1 MRSRAPGELAGAG
14 STVRKEMTSHWW
26 EFFFGGKLCGSPL
39 GESSGTPKRHS
50 GWTAPPHDSC
60 PETQDP
66 PPGDCV
72 GLFFRLIDV
81 FVFGRLVFVAL
92 HGLPPVERG
101 LLFTEVCGLLVTWR
115 LGAGQ
120 WHTRFSS
127 CSTEAQRLW
136 LASPRALC
144 FRDPCRTR
152 TRTHVP
158 GTGRLIVIHYA
169 AGEVLQGSLF
179 T

>member
-81 FVFGRLVFVAL
+81 FVFGRL
-92 HGLPPVERG
+92 GSS
-101 LLFTEVCGLLVTWR
+101 LLCTGFLQLNGGYSSLKS
-115 LGAGQ
+115 AG
-120 WHTRFSS
+120 FSS
-127 CSTEAQRLW
+127 RGVS
-136 LASPRALC
+136 
-144 FRDPCRTR
+144 
-152 TRTHVP
+152 V
-158 GTGRLIVIHYA
+158 
-169 AGEVLQGSLF
+169 QGSGTRASAAAALRLSDCGSRAPEHSAF
-179 T
+179 GTLAGPGLEPMSPILAG